1 MSDTDTV
8 DDDERFVLY
17 DLRVRVETIT
27 GHCSCG
33 HAVGDW
39 FALRGGQL
47 SLPPDQTFCVY
58 ALQSTL
64 PLLPAMQRPLQPN
77 DWMASDHLVHCPDP
91 ACGTILRIERTGT
104 RPFRRSDV
112 SAASDPS
119 AEAGPSA
126 SPASWCPGA

>member
-1 MSDTDTV
+1 V
-8 DDDERFVLY
+8 DDPNTVGDGERFVLY
-17 DLRVRVETIT
+17 DLRVRVEAIT

-47 SLPPDQTFCVY
+47 SLPPDRGFCVY

-64 PLLPAMQRPLQPN
+64 PLLPAMQRPLQPS
-77 DWMASDHLVHCPDP
+77 DWMASDQRVHCPDP
-91 ACGTILRIERTGT
+91 ACGTILCIERVGT
-104 RPFRRSDV
+104 RTYSRSDV
-112 SAASDPS
+112 SASRDPP

-126 SPASWCPGA
+126 